1 MDQDPNA
8 DWIKCLIPELNKLD
22 PKEIHD
28 ANLNGFY
35 FPKIVDLK
43 ASAKFARDQVWR
55 IRKSKAFKDEAKL
68 VYLKHGSRRK
78 RNIKTN

>member
-1 MDQDPNA
+1 M
-8 DWIKCLIPELNKLD
+8 IKLD
-22 PKEIHD
+22 PKAIHD

-35 FPKIVDLK
+35 IPKIVDLK
-43 ASAKFARDQVWR
+43 ASAKFARDQVWS
-55 IRKSKAFKDEAKL
+55 IRKNKAFKDEAKL